1 MKSIF
6 CFLGNRTQC
15 FPKESFPTT
24 LIHRVQP
31 ENARLQ
37 WVRRWAGVQF
47 KCSGKGREAL
57 SFLLDLTRTMPG
69 WSCYQP
75 FGHHLEPKNK
85 SNMEDGKPRDE
96 ERSGDGV
103 FRMPAS
109 QPRLDFSVMNQHI
122 PTPPTPIQYFFPSL
136 NCVEWYFLWL
146 STKRTIFQVVS
157 EARNRSS
164 ALMSL
169 LPIDIHLMINFCLF
183 SFQDASQTN
192 PPPGSSSPTSI

>member
-15 FPKESFPTT
+15 FPKEPFPTT

-103 FRMPAS
+103 FRILHLSPGWTFQWWTSTFPPPHPNTVLFPLLKLCWMV
-109 QPRLDFSVMNQHI
+109 FSVIVNQKN
-122 PTPPTPIQYFFPSL
+122 YF
-136 NCVEWYFLWL
+136 
-146 STKRTIFQVVS
+146 
-157 EARNRSS
+157 SS
-164 ALMSL
+164 RLRG
-169 LPIDIHLMINFCLF
+169 
-183 SFQDASQTN
+183 
-192 PPPGSSSPTSI
+192 PG